1 MQPNGLNIVSEAN
14 LHPFQGLEGSHA
26 LADNVRHLLQQR
38 YS

>member
-1 MQPNGLNIVSEAN
+1 MGWILFPEAN

-26 LADNVRHLLQQR
+26 LADNERHLLQQR